1 MTIVCEPSLE
11 QAKSLAGRLAGLA
24 SLVRPVT
31 DLGSLDQALRADPAE
46 TVVVLG
52 AGVQLEQAVDFS
64 SWLRQQRPAVG
75 VILLRADLEVDSVL
89 AAMRAGVREVL
100 SVDDEVAL
108 SEACRRYEQQQ
119 LPQPAGGAGRRGHVV
134 TVYSSKGG
142 CGKTTLAVNV
152 AVQLARAGQQVCLV
166 DFDLTFGDVAITLG
180 LTPKRTIADVAGLGD
195 SLDELKVRSLI
206 TPYQAGIDCLLA
218 PVAPGE
224 AEKVHVSATTALL
237 AVLSSMYDYVIVD
250 TPSQLTEHVL
260 AALDA
265 SHQQL
270 LLTAPEIPALKNLR
284 VTLDMLD
291 LLGYDRAGRTV
302 VLNRADA
309 EVGLSTA
316 DVERVVNHPIAGHV
330 PSSRE
335 VPISIN
341 KGEPLTVR
349 SPEHPVASAIGSLV
363 HTHILHT
370 APAVAT
376 VQARRGAFRLHRRSS

>member
-1 MTIVCEPSLE
+1 MTIICEPSLE
-11 QAKSLAGRLAGLA
+11 QATFLAGRLDGPAR
-24 SLVRPVT
+24 SVT
-31 DLGSLDQALRADPAE
+31 DLGALNEALRADPAE

-64 SWLRQQRPAVG
+64 NWLRRQRPAVG
-75 VILLRADLEVDSVL
+75 VILLRANLEVESVL
-89 AAMRAGVREVL
+89 AAMRAGISEVL
-100 SVDDEVAL
+100 PVEDEAAL
-108 SEACRRYEQQQ
+108 SEACRRYQQQ
-119 LPQPAGGAGRRGHVV
+119 NSLHAVPGPGRRGHVI

-152 AVQLARAGQQVCLV
+152 AVQLAEAGQQVCLV
-166 DFDLTFGDVAITLG
+166 DLDLTFGDVAITLG
-180 LTPKRTIADVAGLGD
+180 LTPKRTIADVATLGD
-195 SLDELKVRSLI
+195 SLDEFKVRSLV
-206 TPYQAGIDCLLA
+206 TPYKTGVDCLLA
-218 PVAPGE
+218 PVVPGE
-224 AEKVHVSATTALL
+224 AEKVPVSATTALL
-237 AVLSSMYDYVIVD
+237 AVLSAMYDYVIID

-309 EVGLSTA
+309 EVGLSTS
-316 DVERVVNHPIAGHV
+316 DVVRVVKHPIAGHV

-349 SPEHPVASAIGSLV
+349 SPEHPVAVAIGDLV
-363 HTHILHT
+363 HTHVLHT
-370 APAVAT
+370 APTVAAVPT
-376 VQARRGAFRLHRRSS
+376 RRGAFRLHRRSS